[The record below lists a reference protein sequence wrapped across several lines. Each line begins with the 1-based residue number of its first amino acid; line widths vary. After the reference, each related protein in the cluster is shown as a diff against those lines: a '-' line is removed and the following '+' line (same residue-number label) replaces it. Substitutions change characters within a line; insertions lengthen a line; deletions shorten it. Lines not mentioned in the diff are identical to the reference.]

1 MGGSTKN
8 RPSGIY
14 STKLVKYLTDKMVN
28 SKKKKTQNLDGVIPS
43 HWMSG
48 LADDSKSGTRLSPT
62 ERVKIIERA
71 YSEVLGRDPDTRD
84 LSFYKYSSA
93 TEETIRAE
101 LLESD
106 EHKALISDGRELK
119 KVKNLLE
126 NAKSKIRTL
135 ESEISAQQ
143 ESFKELQNLLKEKN
157 LHIEKLKKDIENPF
171 VEN

>member
-1 MGGSTKN
+1 MIDSN
-8 RPSGIY
+8 
-14 STKLVKYLTDKMVN
+14 
-28 SKKKKTQNLDGVIPS
+28 KKKTQNLDGVIPA

-48 LADDSKSGTRLSPT
+48 LDNNSKPGTKLSPS
-62 ERVKIIERA
+62 ERVKIIEKA
-71 YSEVLGRDPDTRD
+71 YSEILGRQPDTRD

-93 TEETIRAE
+93 NEETIRAE

-135 ESEISAQQ
+135 ESEISAQE
-143 ESFKELQNLLKEKN
+143 ESFKEMQKLLKEKN
-157 LHIEKLKKDIENPF
+157 LHIEKLKKDIEDPF
-171 VEN
+171 AEN